1 MRSGVGVSASV
12 AGSGSLRSRSA
23 GNTTKKSLE
32 AFQVKNINID
42 HDGEYEALAV
52 AIIHQAA
59 YDWLVVKTWLARNP
73 YSDNLN
79 TWKRKI
85 WFNRAREAERI
96 EEFFHSEY
104 YRTLTNL
111 PADVLM
117 KKLNKVLREGLQK
130 CEQRNI

>member
-1 MRSGVGVSASV
+1 M
-12 AGSGSLRSRSA
+12 
-23 GNTTKKSLE
+23 
-32 AFQVKNINID
+32 KNINID

-73 YSDNLN
+73 YNENLN

-85 WFNRAREAERI
+85 WFNRTREAERI